1 MSLKDFTI
9 RFKPFIKQVE
19 YYLQQNAPDILEK
32 YNIYKDL
39 SWDFDNTY
47 LIFKSERL
55 LTNITSD
62 INYSIRNAGGDI
74 ITTLDDANFCLY
86 NYCADVK
93 FNNIDKDWKPLLD
106 KKIEHLRELDYDLNN
121 AFEEARA
128 YYNILKNYSDDYY
141 FAFNFYAGKIQHVQL
156 VPGLLQKFLDYEK
169 RVNDID
175 DETYKKYEA
184 DCLDR
189 FKNVIKENNTK
200 ADAFSPIVPI
210 PTYTNYKTWKKTE
223 ESVDN
228 TALNLANEH
237 CKDILDKINQ

>member
-9 RFKPFIKQVE
+9 RFKPFINQVE
-19 YYLQQNAPDILEK
+19 YYLQQNAPDILDA
-32 YNIYKDL
+32 YDIYKDL
-39 SWDFDNTY
+39 SWDFDNEY
-47 LIFKSERL
+47 IVFKSRL
-55 LTNITSD
+55 LTNTISD
-62 INYSIRNAGGDI
+62 INCSIRNAAGDI

-106 KKIEHLRELDYDLNN
+106 KKIEHLRKLDYNLYN

-128 YYNILKNYSDDYY
+128 YYNILKNDSDDYF
-141 FAFNFYAGKIQHVQL
+141 FAFNFYAGKIQYVQL

-169 RVNDID
+169 RLNYID

-189 FKNVIKENNTK
+189 FKTEIKENNTK

-210 PTYTNYKTWKKTE
+210 PTYTNYKTLKQTE
-223 ESVDN
+223 ESVYN
-228 TALNLANEH
+228 TALNLANEQ

>member
-9 RFKPFIKQVE
+9 RFEPFIKQVE
-19 YYLQQNAPDILEK
+19 YYLQKNAPDILEK
-32 YNIYKDL
+32 YDICKDL

-47 LIFKSERL
+47 LVFKSKRL
-55 LTNITSD
+55 LTNTTSD
-62 INYSIRNAGGDI
+62 INCSIRNAGGDI

-86 NYCADVK
+86 NYYADLK

-128 YYNILKNYSDDYY
+128 YYNILKNDSDEYY
-141 FAFNFYAGKIQHVQL
+141 FAFNFYAGKIQYVQL

-169 RVNDID
+169 QVNDID
-175 DETYKKYEA
+175 DKTFKKYEE
-184 DCLDR
+184 DCLDI
-189 FKNVIKENNTK
+189 FKTEIKENNIK
-200 ADAFSPIVPI
+200 ADAFSPIVSI
-210 PTYTNYKTWKKTE
+210 PTYTNYKTRKKTE

-228 TALNLANEH
+228 TELNLANEL
-237 CKDILDKINQ
+237 CKDILDKINK